1 MRSPRRTT
9 ALLVALTLVVG
20 AAGCGSDDDGDGS
33 AETTTTTIVAPTETT
48 SALVPDDVTAGEVT
62 FHAVLSDGPCEDL
75 EADATPA
82 DDAPTGGDTEEPA
95 GSASTDLLPAADGFW
110 CYQVGDL
117 SRQAVGVTEADVV
130 ESSGTWT
137 VTVRFAPEAVDSMN
151 ELFNACHEG
160 TETCPAGEGEH
171 GYVAVAVRGVVI
183 SAPSVAAPD
192 LASDRLVIA
201 SGDLT
206 EAEAQQLATAL
217 AG

>member
-1 MRSPRRTT
+1 MRAPRRTT
-9 ALLVALTLVVG
+9 ALLVALTLVLG
-20 AAGCGSDDDGDGS
+20 AAGCGSDDGDDS
-33 AETTTTTIVAPTETT
+33 TETTTTTIVAPTETT

-62 FHAVLSDGPCEDL
+62 FHAVLADGPCEDL
-75 EADATPA
+75 EEADPPPPDDGEGGGGAPA
-82 DDAPTGGDTEEPA
+82 E
-95 GSASTDLLPAADGFW
+95 LLPAVDGFW
-110 CYQVGDL
+110 CYRVGDL

-183 SAPSVAAPD
+183 SAPAVSSPD
-192 LASDRLVIA
+192 LASNRVVIA

-206 EAEAQQLATAL
+206 EDEAGQLATAL
-217 AG
+217 RG